1 MEFLSLKDHVY
12 NYIAKQIRNGNL
24 ESNEKVNEQDIC
36 QQLDISRTPV
46 REALIQ
52 LAADGFLESAPR
64 RGFRVKPLTR
74 KEGQDIYEVLSVLD
88 ELAISLAMEHL
99 TEEDFEKM
107 YELIDLMD
115 FYIDRYDFDK
125 YFSLQE
131 NFHDVYINRTDNDTL
146 INTISRL
153 QRRFVRQKHTYG
165 DDNEDLAE
173 LLRKTN
179 QQHKHIVDLLKANE
193 KEEVQRFV
201 QSEHWNYHFS
211 EADRTGSI
219 DDI

>member
-74 KEGQDIYEVLSVLD
+74 KEGQDIYQVLSVLD
-88 ELAISLAMEHL
+88 ELAIALAMERL
-99 TEEDFEKM
+99 SDEDFEKM

-115 FYIDRYDFDK
+115 FYIDRFDFDK

-131 NFHDVYINRTDNDTL
+131 NFHDVYINRTENDTL

-165 DDNEDLAE
+165 EDNSDLAD

-179 QQHKHIVDLLKANE
+179 EQHKHIVDLLKAGD

-201 QSEHWNYHFS
+201 RNQHWNYHYS

-219 DDI
+219 DDF

>member
-88 ELAISLAMEHL
+88 QLAISLAMEHL
-99 TEEDFEKM
+99 TDEDFEKM

-115 FYIDRYDFDK
+115 FYIDRFDFDK

-146 INTISRL
+146 INAISRL
-153 QRRFVRQKHTYG
+153 QRRFVRQKHSYG
-165 DDNEDLAE
+165 EDNADLAD
-173 LLRKTN
+173 LLRMTN
-179 QQHKHIVDLLKANE
+179 KQHKQIVDLLKAKD
-193 KEEVQRFV
+193 KEEVQHFV
-201 QSEHWNYHFS
+201 QSEHWNYHFT